1 MKRFCLLFAAFLA
14 WVVPSHAQPST
25 PASPPPA
32 AAQSPAAAAGWS
44 DLTNQLRAAW
54 DQLRAAEADKALL
67 QAKLREALAAQPAAI
82 DPREL
87 ARADEKIRA
96 LQKDNDLLRLALN
109 QANAVPATNSVN
121 APELERLRRALAEA
135 QRKLK
140 LQTEAAV
147 LLLAET
153 NTKLDQQSRLA
164 SSLAQERDDLQ
175 RRLELAATSAKDA
188 VRRAGEEANLRK
200 PLADAKAS
208 GTSTANIAEL
218 NRQLTQTQNRLATVQ
233 TDRDTLAQ
241 EKKSLERRLDQ
252 AMQQVS
258 KANQA
263 AAAKATDAR
272 RIRDLERDRDR
283 LQKELADANKEM
295 AGRKSKSAS
304 RKLAILNDEMVAMR
318 ARLDAYEAK
327 AVPYTREELALFQ
340 KPEPRL
346 VEANAK
352 AARRAARKAPAA
364 AVLVAAGDHQF
375 KSGEFD
381 KAEAS
386 YQEAALKNDKDLRTL
401 CNLATTEAAQNQLPK
416 AEATIRKA
424 LAIDPNDASSLGVLG
439 YVKYA
444 QGQYDAALE
453 AVGRATKSKPQD
465 AGLQNLLGMALVEKG
480 MRGQAETAFRKA
492 LQINPNFP
500 DAHRNL
506 ASIYLTQK
514 PPLKELA
521 RWHYQRALAA
531 GHPHVPEIEKQLEDT
546 KPDAGGGN

>member
-1 MKRFCLLFAAFLA
+1 MKRFCCVIAGFLA
-14 WVVPSHAQPST
+14 LVVPSPAQPST
-25 PASPPPA
+25 PAASLT
-32 AAQSPAAAAGWS
+32 

-54 DQLRAAEADKALL
+54 EQLRAAEADKALL

-87 ARADEKIRA
+87 AKADERIRA

-109 QANAVPATNSVN
+109 QAKSAPATNSAN

-135 QRKLK
+135 QHKLK
-140 LQTEAAV
+140 LQTDAAV

-164 SSLAQERDDLQ
+164 GSLAQERDDLQ
-175 RRLELAATSAKDA
+175 RRLELLATSAKDA
-188 VRRAGEEANLRK
+188 VRRSGQ
-200 PLADAKAS
+200 DAKTS
-208 GTSTANIAEL
+208 GAAAANTAEL
-218 NRQLTQTQNRLATVQ
+218 NRQLKQTQTKLAAVQ

-241 EKKSLERRLDQ
+241 EKISLERRLDQ

-263 AAAKATDAR
+263 AAAKAVDVH
-272 RIRDLERDRDR
+272 RIQELERDRDR
-283 LQKELADANKEM
+283 LQKELADVSKET
-295 AGRKSKSAS
+295 AGRKSKASS
-304 RKLAILNDEMVAMR
+304 RKLQILNDEMIALR
-318 ARLDAYEAK
+318 ARLDTYEAK
-327 AVPYTREELALFQ
+327 AVPYTREERALFQ
-340 KPEPRL
+340 KPEPQL
-346 VEANAK
+346 VQADSK
-352 AARRAARKAPAA
+352 AARKAARKVPAA
-364 AVLVAAGDHQF
+364 AVLVAAGDRQF

-381 KAEAS
+381 KAETS
-386 YQEAALKNDKDLRTL
+386 YQEAAVKNDKDLRTL
-401 CNLATTEAAQNQLPK
+401 CNLATTEAAQNHLPA

-424 LAIDPNDASSLGVLG
+424 LAIDPNDPASLGVLG

-444 QGQYDAALE
+444 QGQYDAALD
-453 AVGRATKSKPQD
+453 AVGRAAKAKPQD

-480 MRGQAETAFRKA
+480 MRGPAETAFRKA

-546 KPDAGGGN
+546 KPDANAGN